1 MKSRFVWLFAFV
13 LVLGMLLSA
22 CGGAAPTA
30 MPEEVEAA
38 EMEAP
43 EVEESEPEPEPEPK
57 PVVFSEADLDAAYT
71 TFLADMAAYNTISL
85 DALNGL
91 LVEDPPFLLDVREVS
106 ELEEKGYIE
115 GAVVIPLREI
125 GQNTELLPSFDTT
138 IVSYCGSG
146 WRCTIALT
154 ALEALGWED
163 VLCLKGNSFSGWLEA
178 GYPAVEGIPE
188 ADALN
193 AAQPEP
199 ALLEVI
205 DETLADVPE
214 GFGGIAADAL
224 NSEIIENPD
233 LILIDTRRAE
243 EVEEK
248 GMIEGAVHIPLESF
262 IDGKADWPADEDAKI
277 VVYCGSGHRSTIA
290 MTILW
295 SYGYDDV
302 RSLKGGFGGW
312 AGAGF
317 PVSGGSGALD
327 AAYTTFLADMAAYN
341 TISLDA
347 LNGLLV
353 EDPPFLLDVREV
365 SELEEKGYI
374 EGAVVIPLREIGQN
388 TELLPSFDTTIVSYC
403 GSGWRCTI
411 ALTALEALGWEDV
424 LCLKGN
430 SFSGWLEAGY
440 PAVEGIPEADALNAA
455 QPEPALLE
463 VIDETLAD
471 VPEGFGGIAAD
482 ALNSEIIENP
492 DLILIDTR
500 RAEEVEE
507 KGMIEGAVHI
517 PLESFIDGKAD
528 WPADEDA
535 KIVVYCGSGHR
546 STIAMTILWSYG
558 YSDVRSLKGGFGGW
572 AEAGYPIVEYVM
584 E

>member
-163 VLCLKGNSFSGWLEA
+163 VLCLKGDSFSGWLEA
-178 GYPAVEGIPE
+178 GYPAVEGVPE

-193 AAQPEP
+193 AAQPDP

-205 DETLADVPE
+205 DETLV
-214 GFGGIAADAL
+214 
-224 NSEIIENPD
+224 
-233 LILIDTRRAE
+233 
-243 EVEEK
+243 
-248 GMIEGAVHIPLESF
+248 
-262 IDGKADWPADEDAKI
+262 
-277 VVYCGSGHRSTIA
+277 
-290 MTILW
+290 
-295 SYGYDDV
+295 
-302 RSLKGGFGGW
+302 
-312 AGAGF
+312 
-317 PVSGGSGALD
+317 
-327 AAYTTFLADMAAYN
+327 
-341 TISLDA
+341 
-347 LNGLLV
+347 
-353 EDPPFLLDVREV
+353 
-365 SELEEKGYI
+365 
-374 EGAVVIPLREIGQN
+374 
-388 TELLPSFDTTIVSYC
+388 
-403 GSGWRCTI
+403 
-411 ALTALEALGWEDV
+411 
-424 LCLKGN
+424 
-430 SFSGWLEAGY
+430 
-440 PAVEGIPEADALNAA
+440 
-455 QPEPALLE
+455 
-463 VIDETLAD
+463 D